1 MAPKRRHTGQSEGKT
16 TGVATR
22 LQLRVR
28 RSWVS
33 RERVS
38 GVRRAGTVR
47 REQGG
52 TQAPP
57 GPRDVTRSEWWDS
70 HWISWRVRR
79 SWGREEECSD
89 ERHADAVPR
98 RGDQGPQKNRMQEM
112 RERGGRTS
120 RFFSSFVR
128 GELHLKPRNR
138 AVVGRVA
145 PTGRCEVLCS
155 LRTRLCAGYTELQ
168 DNVAP
173 GLQVQGAVAS
183 VCVVLRGRDG
193 FGGGV
198 ASGVSVVSG
207 LRGRGP
213 VAFVGDRR

>member
-1 MAPKRRHTGQSEGKT
+1 LAARGRQCRCQHKMKHEKKA
-16 TGVATR
+16 A
-22 LQLRVR
+22 
-28 RSWVS
+28 
-33 RERVS
+33 RENVS
-38 GVRRAGTVR
+38 GPTVKGHGSMR
-47 REQGG
+47 KSMGL
-52 TQAPP
+52 
-57 GPRDVTRSEWWDS
+57 

-79 SWGREEECSD
+79 SWGREEEGSD
-89 ERHADAVPR
+89 ERHTVGDQGT

-120 RFFSSFVR
+120 RFVGSFVR